1 MDREIVLSILA
12 LTLCGATWVGC
23 GALTGRWGRGRD
35 GVNSSSRSARWLEH
49 LAWRRLWQPLLPGGF
64 LLAFL
69 VGWALQEPSSAEPLH
84 VMAFVV
90 ALPFALVWARVSLR
104 AWRSRA
110 VREVPL
116 AGTVGLLRPRVVITE
131 PLRDKLDPAALGAVI
146 EHEAAHLR
154 HRDPLRLW
162 LAQIATDL
170 QWPAAA
176 ARRRFAQWR
185 AALELARDEEAL
197 SRGVDGGDL
206 AAALVAGAR
215 LGGAG
220 RPSREGSALAGLLA
234 EASSESSSEAF
245 RERVMRLLQPLPAT
259 ERERGAAGN
268 RRWAVGIAVAMLT
281 VAVLGH
287 AVGESI
293 IARFADLGL

>member
-1 MDREIVLSILA
+1 
-12 LTLCGATWVGC
+12 
-23 GALTGRWGRGRD
+23 
-35 GVNSSSRSARWLEH
+35 
-49 LAWRRLWQPLLPGGF
+49 

-110 VREVPL
+110 VRAVPL
-116 AGTVGLLRPRVVITE
+116 AGTVGLWRPRVVITE
-131 PLRDKLDPAALGAVI
+131 PLRDKLDPAALRAVM

-176 ARRRFAQWR
+176 ARGRFSQWR

-197 SRGVDGGDL
+197 SHGVDGSDL

-215 LGGAG
+215 LGAG
-220 RPSREGSALAGLLA
+220 RPSLAGSALAGLLA
-234 EASSESSSEAF
+234 EASSSSEIF
-245 RERVMRLLQPLPAT
+245 RERVMRLLQPLPAS
-259 ERERGAAGN
+259 ERELGAAGSW
-268 RRWAVGIAVAMLT
+268 RWAAGIAVAMVT

-287 AVGESI
+287 ALGESVV
-293 IARFADLGL
+293 ARFADLGL